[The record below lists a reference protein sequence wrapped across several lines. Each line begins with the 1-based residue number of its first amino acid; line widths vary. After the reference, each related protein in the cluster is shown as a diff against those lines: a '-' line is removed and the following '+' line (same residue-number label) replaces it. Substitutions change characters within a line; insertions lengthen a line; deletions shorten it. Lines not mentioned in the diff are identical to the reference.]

1 MALPMGSPREPS
13 SALQSGRQGTA
24 VALVSMAILWGLGRA
39 GIAPSPD
46 EAALIAA
53 AAGAGYGF
61 VAGVVGK
68 VARDE
73 LHLHET
79 GAKRIGPFGRVVLG
93 ALAAL
98 G

>member
-1 MALPMGSPREPS
+1 MTTSGNGTRDPS
-13 SALQSGRQGTA
+13 SALVSGRQGTM
-24 VALVSMAILWGLGRA
+24 VALVSMGILYGLQRA
-39 GIAPSPD
+39 GIDASPD
-46 EAALIAA
+46 QAALIAA

-73 LHLHET
+73 LHLHDT
-79 GAKRIGPFGRVVLG
+79 GAKRLGPAARVVLG
-93 ALAAL
+93 LVAAL